1 MKITPTWVGNF
12 ETRLNTL
19 IDGSSERMARNL
31 IWDRIMDV
39 RDSATGRELY
49 FWLIESAKLRREGQ
63 GGNKRFDDLVANS
76 FEITNENVGDGL
88 ILTKNEI
95 EDNMM
100 AGENL
105 RGMPALDY
113 AGNWARQMGANAAR
127 WPQDVLFEL
136 LAAGETTRGYD
147 GEYFFSGSH
156 PINPFNS
163 AAGTYANLFKTSG
176 GTTGPGACPIDSTNA
191 STLDT
196 AAANFAKAVAY
207 VQGLTGANGRPRNL
221 VVKHA
226 LAGVG
231 LRKRLFEIL
240 DTKFLSTSGIENV
253 VSRYGIEPLIA
264 AEIPAT
270 DLYYYLVCEIMPGEG
285 GPLVFQKREDF
296 ALSSYSLLSLA
307 ELQRRKEFEWSYD
320 GRNAG
325 AYGHPYLIFKVKPT

>member
-19 IDGSSERMARNL
+19 IDGASERMARNL
-31 IWDRIMDV
+31 LWDRIMDV
-39 RDSATGRELY
+39 RESATGRELY
-49 FWLIESAKLRREGQ
+49 FWLIEAAKLHREGQ

-76 FEITNENVGDGL
+76 FEIVNENIGDGL

-95 EDNMM
+95 QDNMM

-113 AGNWARQMGANAAR
+113 AASWARQMGANAAR

-136 LAAGETTRGYD
+136 LAAGESTRGYD
-147 GEYFFSGSH
+147 GEYFFSGAH
-156 PINPFNS
+156 PINPFNA

-176 GTTGPGACPIDSTNA
+176 GATGPGACPIDSANA

-221 VVKHA
+221 VVKYA

-231 LRKRLFEIL
+231 LRKRLSEIL
-240 DTKFLSTSGIENV
+240 DTKFLTTSGIENV

-296 ALSSYSLLSLA
+296 ALTSYSLMDLA

-325 AYGHPYLIFKVKPT
+325 AYGHPFLIFKVKAT